1 MSSYLRI
8 QSSPFFLHQYINGHS
23 ENMYHPVD
31 RKSWKC
37 TEQNTIKAGY
47 ISENTHTKKRKRTD
61 VFPIPSFDKINKTNI
76 ILYDL

>member
-1 MSSYLRI
+1 
-8 QSSPFFLHQYINGHS
+8 
-23 ENMYHPVD
+23 MYHPVD